1 MPRLAPAIAVPALA
15 AAGLASLAAC
25 GHPASAAERS
35 FPVTAFDSVSVG
47 GSENVVVTT
56 GRAHAVVASG
66 PQKRLDQ
73 LDIRVEGGTLK
84 IRTRPG
90 SWSWGMGEEV
100 RIAVSL
106 PELHG
111 ASVSGSADMV
121 ADRGSGRAFAAKVS
135 GSGNLTIRQLVTDSA
150 TLAVSGS
157 GDISVAGRC
166 NRATM
171 QVSGSGDI
179 SAPDLAC
186 RDLTAA
192 VAGSGDIV
200 ARASGTATATASG
213 SGNVT
218 IRGGARCTSRES
230 GSGEVSCG

>member
-1 MPRLAPAIAVPALA
+1 MPRLIATIVATSLMAL
-15 AAGLASLAAC
+15 SAC
-25 GHPASAAERS
+25 GFPASAAERS
-35 FPVTAFDSVSVG
+35 FPVTAFDKIAVG

-56 GRAHAVVASG
+56 GRAPSVVATG

-84 IRTRPG
+84 IGSKPG
-90 SWSWGMGEEV
+90 SWSWGSGETV
-100 RIAVSL
+100 RIAVTL

-111 ASVSGSADMV
+111 ASVSGSADMI
-121 ADRGSGRAFAAKVS
+121 ADRGSGTAFAAKVS
-135 GSGNLTIRQLVTDSA
+135 GSGNLTVRQLETEIA

-157 GDISVAGRC
+157 GDLNVAGRC
-166 NRATM
+166 SRATM

-179 SAPDLAC
+179 TAPDLAC

-200 ARASGTATATASG
+200 ARASGTATAAASG
-213 SGNVT
+213 SGNIT
-218 IRGGARCTSRES
+218 IRGGARCTSKES
-230 GSGEVSCG
+230 GSGEVSCS